1 MLRCACLPIVK
12 SRNGLV
18 NQRKAHG
25 FRRCLPIQR
34 EFIILKAN
42 LMALPCTRCDF
53 WLALSCSSMILFR
66 LRRAPVFGTL
76 DAPTEVPYYRAAEAL
91 LHAKPTS
98 LDPFPAVTSAIS
110 DSTP

>member
-1 MLRCACLPIVK
+1 VTPGNTLRCACLPIVK

-18 NQRKAHG
+18 NQRKALG

-66 LRRAPVFGTL
+66 VLRAPVLTMEQSISASTNRFEFRDILERPISSG
-76 DAPTEVPYYRAAEAL
+76 RGR
-91 LHAKPTS
+91 
-98 LDPFPAVTSAIS
+98 PA
-110 DSTP
+110 